1 MVESNL
7 FLLAK
12 WTLTPFWSGR
22 LWGWVQKGKFIQDI
36 RPVSYTHLDVYKR
49 QRYGY
54 TNCVFYQKLN

>member
-12 WTLTPFWSGR
+12 STLTPLWSGR

-36 RPVSYTHLDVYKR
+36 SLLGFIYMQSHIWFRK
-49 QRYGY
+49 
-54 TNCVFYQKLN
+54 